1 MGEQRRVV
9 VIGGGLTGLS
19 AAFYTRK
26 FLREAGFEP
35 VVTVLE
41 RSGSWGGKIE
51 TLHKDGF
58 VIEKGPDS
66 FLARK
71 TAMTDL
77 AKELELDHD
86 LVSTNPNAKKT
97 YLLHKGKLHEM
108 PAGLVLGI
116 PTQIRPFLSSKLV
129 SPAGKIRALMDYVLP
144 PKRGGEDESL
154 GHFIERRLGSEVLEN
169 VTEPLLAGIYAGETR
184 HLSLQSTFP
193 QFGAVEREYGSLIR
207 GMMTGRKPAETH
219 TGTKKSAFLTFRQGL
234 QSLVHALVNELGGAV
249 DLRSGTGAS
258 SIVKEPQGGY
268 TIELEDGTMLGADS
282 VIVTVPTFA
291 ASKLLSP
298 HVDTAALD
306 EIDYVSVANV
316 VLAFDKKD
324 IKTAFDGSGFLVP
337 RKEGR
342 TITACT
348 WTSAKWLHTSADDK
362 VLMRCY
368 VGRAGEQEALKQDDA
383 GLVELVRKDILDLMG
398 IGAQPLFTEV
408 TRLNHSMPQYPVG
421 HVQHIAGLR
430 AELSVKLPGV
440 YIAGAGYD
448 GVGLP
453 DCIRQAKEI
462 SAELAAAAQAV
473 PAAVPV

>member
-1 MGEQRRVV
+1 MAEQRRVV
-9 VIGGGLTGLS
+9 IIGGGLTGLS
-19 AAFYTRK
+19 AAFYTRN
-26 FLREAGFEP
+26 FLKDAGFEP

-41 RSGSWGGKIE
+41 KGHSWGGKIE

-71 TAMTDL
+71 TAMVDL
-77 AKELELDHD
+77 AKELEIDHD
-86 LVSTNPNAKKT
+86 LVTTNPEAKKT

-116 PTQIRPFLSSKLV
+116 PTQLKPFLSSKLV
-129 SPAGKIRALMDYVLP
+129 SPAGKLRALMDYVLP
-144 PKRGGEDESL
+144 PKRSEEDESL
-154 GHFIERRLGSEVLEN
+154 GHFIERRLGHEVLEN
-169 VTEPLLAGIYAGETR
+169 VTEPLLAGIYAGDTR

-193 QFGAVEREYGSLIR
+193 QFGAVEREHGSLIR
-207 GMMTGRKPAETH
+207 GMMNGRKPVETH
-219 TGTKKSAFLTFRQGL
+219 TGTKKSTFLTFRQGL
-234 QSLVHALVNELGGAV
+234 QSLVHALVNELSGTV
-249 DLRSGTGAS
+249 DLRSETAAAS
-258 SIVKEPQGGY
+258 IRKQPEGGY
-268 TIELEDGTMLGADS
+268 ALELEDGSMLAADS
-282 VIVTVPTFA
+282 IIITTPTFA

-298 HVDTAALD
+298 HVNTQPLD
-306 EIDYVSVANV
+306 SINYVSVANV
-316 VLAFDKKD
+316 VLAFDKRD
-324 IKTAFDGSGFLVP
+324 VKTTFDGSGFLVP

-368 VGRAGEQEALKQDDA
+368 VGRAGEQEALKLDDA
-383 GLVELVRKDILDLMG
+383 GLVELVRKDIFELMG
-398 IGAQPLFTEV
+398 IDAQPLFTEV

-421 HVQHIAGLR
+421 HLQQIAGLR
-430 AELSVKLPGV
+430 RQLAEEMPGV

-462 SAELAAAAQAV
+462 SAKLAAA
-473 PAAVPV
+473 PAAAKSVG